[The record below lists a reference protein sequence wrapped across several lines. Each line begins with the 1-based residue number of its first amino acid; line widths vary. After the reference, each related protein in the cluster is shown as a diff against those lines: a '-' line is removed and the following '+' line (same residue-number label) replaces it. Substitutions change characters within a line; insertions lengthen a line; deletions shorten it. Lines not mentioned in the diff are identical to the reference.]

1 MGLEKTHH
9 QEMKLDEDMAQR
21 SFISPRLATRKG
33 QAFTTFITILGKHY
47 VNLDKHI
54 EDIGEWAREFFSLF
68 PPKSY
73 GETIGDTLE
82 YCQQV
87 SAVA

>member
-1 MGLEKTHH
+1 MNYTK
-9 QEMKLDEDMAQR
+9 AQ
-21 SFISPRLATRKG
+21 
-33 QAFTTFITILGKHY
+33 LGHYQSSDVAIKHY